1 MQMTKSACL
10 GALLMALATPAFAAD
25 AEPIPLGVVQ
35 VLSGPQSKYGANA
48 NKGIELAAEEINKAG
63 GINGRPVKLF
73 TEDTAGS
80 KDQAINAVRK
90 VIGQNK
96 VVLVIGPTLSTEVFA
111 ATPIANQRGVPSI
124 ALTATAPG
132 IASIGD
138 YSFRASLPE
147 ERLIPASLKRAKKLY
162 DIKRAAILFA
172 NDDSNMKS
180 SADIFKKEAAANGIE
195 IVAVEAFSSK
205 DSDFSAQLTKFAGL
219 NVDAVLVGAYPDAGA
234 SILTQA
240 RRLGLSKVRFI
251 GGNGFNSP
259 KIIELA
265 GPAAEGTMVSGPW
278 SIAKD
283 DDANKKFI
291 AAYQA
296 KYGEVPDQ
304 FGAQGYDGMNIVA
317 QALKDAGGKMDSDSI
332 RNALQKVDFKGV
344 MGPFRFDQNRE
355 AALSDGVVTFEVAN
369 GTFKIVQ

>member
-1 MQMTKSACL
+1 MNMSKSACL
-10 GALLMALATPAFAAD
+10 GALLLALAMPALANDAD
-25 AEPIPLGVVQ
+25 PIPLGVVQ

-63 GINGRPVKLF
+63 GINGRPIRLF

-111 ATPIANQRGVPSI
+111 ATPIANQRGVPSV

-132 IASIGD
+132 IAAIGEF
-138 YSFRASLPE
+138 SFRASLPE
-147 ERLIPASLKRAKKLY
+147 DRLIPASLKRAKKLY

-195 IVAVEAFSSK
+195 VVAVEAFSSR

-219 NVDAVLVGAYPDAGA
+219 GVDSVLVGAYPDAGA

-265 GPAAEGTMVSGPW
+265 GPAAEGAMVSGPW
-278 SIAKD
+278 SIAKED
-283 DDANKKFI
+283 EANRTFI

-304 FGAQGYDGMNIVA
+304 FGAQGYDGMKLVA
-317 QALKDAGGKMDSDSI
+317 QALKNAGATIDTGSI
-332 RNALQKVDFKGV
+332 RTALQNVEFKGV

-355 AALSDGVVTFEVAN
+355 AALSDGAVTFEVVN
-369 GTFKIVQ
+369 GAFKIVQ